1 MVGPDPGDRL
11 RTDFPTGP
19 GRTWGLG
26 LMLNIL
32 QEPGMRAPYSGSWAG
47 LCNSHFWVDP
57 TTGVTGAIYSQFLPF
72 VTPESMALYAAFEK
86 ALYAGL

>member
-1 MVGPDPGDRL
+1 
-11 RTDFPTGP
+11 
-19 GRTWGLG
+19 
-26 LMLNIL
+26 
-32 QEPGMRAPYSGSWAG
+32 MRAPYSGSWAG